1 MAPSF
6 PTISAQDVYLISKL
20 NMQRLKEGGAYFKVK
35 GTTHMNFQNL
45 VISFFQIT
53 INKYITICSLIY
65 FRTTRYFQFFY
76 PLCNCSI

>member
-35 GTTHMNFQNL
+35 GTTHMNFK
-45 VISFFQIT
+45 I
-53 INKYITICSLIY
+53 
-65 FRTTRYFQFFY
+65 
-76 PLCNCSI
+76 